1 MSDKQKALEQIVA
14 LAASH
19 EISAD
24 DISAALEK
32 SATRESGT
40 QQKQTSVLT
49 RVLAYLGGT
58 FVFAGL
64 GVFIA
69 MHWESMNFAARVVI
83 TLGSGIAA
91 FILAL
96 VALHDER
103 YEKAATPLFL
113 IAAFLQPAG
122 LLVIFEEF
130 YTGNQWELIGML
142 TTGTMAAQQIAT
154 LLKTQRTVLLFTS
167 IVFCVSFLLIFFDW
181 INVDY
186 ELVALVMGTS
196 LIMLSVGLEKTQHF
210 TITPLWYFI
219 GACWL
224 LWGVFE
230 LVESSPVEVLFLG
243 AASGLVYLSTVVHSR
258 MLLFVATV
266 GMLSYI
272 GYFSAKHFVE
282 SIGWPIAL
290 MIFGLVL
297 IGMSALAFR
306 ISKNYIGSRE

>member
-1 MSDKQKALEQIVA
+1 MSDKERA
-14 LAASH
+14 LAQIIQIARTHDLSG
-19 EISAD
+19 D
-24 DISAALEK
+24 DIRRALHAADAGGAEQ
-32 SATRESGT
+32 SRS
-40 QQKQTSVLT
+40 SVLT

-91 FILAL
+91 FVLAL

-113 IAAFLQPAG
+113 IAAALQPTG
-122 LLVIFEEF
+122 LLVVFEEF
-130 YTGNQWELIGML
+130 YTGPDWQLIGLL
-142 TTGTMAAQQIAT
+142 TTGTMAAQQIVT
-154 LLKTQRTVLLFTS
+154 FLKTQRTVLLFTS
-167 IVFCVSFLLIFFDW
+167 IVFCVSFMLVLFDW
-181 INVDY
+181 INIDY
-186 ELVALVMGTS
+186 GVVSLVLGASLV
-196 LIMLSVGLEKTQHF
+196 LLSAGIDKTDHF
-210 TITPLWYFI
+210 VITPLWYFI
-219 GACWL
+219 GAGWL
-224 LWGVFE
+224 QWGIFD
-230 LVESSPVEVLFLG
+230 LVESTPIEILFLG
-243 AASGLVYLSTVVHSR
+243 VASGLVYLSTVVRSR
-258 MLLFVATV
+258 TLLFTATL

-297 IGMSALAFR
+297 IGMSAMAFR
-306 ISKNYIGSRE
+306 ISKNYIRSAE

>member
-1 MSDKQKALEQIVA
+1 MNDKTKALRQIVE
-14 LAASH
+14 LAREHDIAT
-19 EISAD
+19 A
-24 DISAALEK
+24 DISAALTK
-32 SATRESGT
+32 QAGESESDAAEGRA
-40 QQKQTSVLT
+40 SVLT

-69 MHWESMNFAARVVI
+69 MHWDSMNFASRVVI

-91 FILAL
+91 FVLAL
-96 VALHDER
+96 IALNDKR

-113 IAAFLQPAG
+113 IAAFLQPTG

-130 YTGNQWELIGML
+130 YTGSEWELIGML
-142 TTGTMAAQQIAT
+142 TSGTLAAQQILT
-154 LLKTQRTVLLFTS
+154 LLKTQRTTLLFTS

-181 INVDY
+181 VGVDY
-186 ELVALVMGTS
+186 GFASLVLGVS
-196 LIMLSVGLEKTQHF
+196 LIMLSMGIDKTAHSS
-210 TITPLWYFI
+210 ITPLWYFV

-224 LWGVFE
+224 LWGTFDM
-230 LVESSPVEVLFLG
+230 VESSPLEILFLG
-243 AASGLVYLSTVVHSR
+243 AASGLVYLSTVVRSR
-258 MLLFVATV
+258 TLLFVSTV

-290 MIFGLVL
+290 MVFGLAL
-297 IGMSALAFR
+297 IGMSAMAFR
-306 ISKNYIGSRE
+306 ISKNYIRSG

>member
-1 MSDKQKALEQIVA
+1 MTDKDNALQQIVQIARAHGIDEDDIRRA
-14 LAASH
+14 LRTSDAGAAS
-19 EISAD
+19 AQV
-24 DISAALEK
+24 
-32 SATRESGT
+32 R
-40 QQKQTSVLT
+40 TSVLT

-69 MHWESMNFAARVVI
+69 MHWEAMNFASRVVI

-91 FILAL
+91 FVLAL

-130 YTGNQWELIGML
+130 YTGNQWELIGLL
-142 TTGTMAAQQIAT
+142 TTGTMAAQQIVT
-154 LLKTQRTVLLFTS
+154 LLKTGRTTLLFTS
-167 IVFCVSFLLIFFDW
+167 IVFCVSFLLILFDW

-186 ELVALVMGTS
+186 GIVSLVLGASLV
-196 LIMLSVGLEKTQHF
+196 MLSVGIDRTAHF
-210 TITPLWYFI
+210 AITPLWYLV

-224 LWGVFE
+224 QWGIFD
-230 LVESSPVEVLFLG
+230 LVEATPIEILFLG
-243 AASGLVYLSTVVHSR
+243 VASGLVYLSTVVHSR
-258 MLLFVATV
+258 MLLFSATV

-297 IGMSALAFR
+297 IGMSAMAFR
-306 ISKNYIGSRE
+306 ISRNYIQSGER